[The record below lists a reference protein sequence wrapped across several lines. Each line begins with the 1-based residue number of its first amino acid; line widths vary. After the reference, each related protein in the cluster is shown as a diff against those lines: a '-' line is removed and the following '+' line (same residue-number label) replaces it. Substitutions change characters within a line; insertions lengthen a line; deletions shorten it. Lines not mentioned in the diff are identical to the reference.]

1 MISPGCAPVHEVR
14 NLFVIDDDAVVS
26 RAVTPQGAEGA
37 NRCRPSIGPDGP
49 SWNPRNPRGDS
60 HVPKPI
66 LLSRPRAPRSRTS
79 RRRRGLG
86 LLVLVAIGVVTLSGC
101 LPGIPLSQWVP
112 DANGD
117 GQIDATEVAS
127 AQQAIADQWARSMEQ
142 QRRQT
147 QMHPF
152 LVCVR
157 HFESDRGAFPFDRGY
172 AAQNP
177 TSTASGAYQ
186 FLDSTWRGAS
196 ATRRLRRVRTGQVR
210 ALVRPG
216 RRRVARLQHG
226 RKVGLAARPLLISAG
241 RSARA
246 HSSRIPG
253 RSRPGIL
260 RVRRLW
266 TVANG

>member
-1 MISPGCAPVHEVR
+1 MS
-14 NLFVIDDDAVVS
+14 
-26 RAVTPQGAEGA
+26 
-37 NRCRPSIGPDGP
+37 
-49 SWNPRNPRGDS
+49 RNPSSSLDA
-60 HVPKPI
+60 
-66 LLSRPRAPRSRTS
+66 RAPRSRTS

-101 LPGIPLSQWVP
+101 LPGIPQSQWVP

-127 AQQAIADQWARSMEQ
+127 AQQAIAAQWARSMEQ

-196 ATRRLRRVRTGQVR
+196 AGAGFAGYAWAKYAPWYVQDAVALHVYNTGGKSAWRLD
-210 ALVRPG
+210 PC
-216 RRRVARLQHG
+216 
-226 RKVGLAARPLLISAG
+226 
-241 RSARA
+241 
-246 HSSRIPG
+246 
-253 RSRPGIL
+253 
-260 RVRRLW
+260 
-266 TVANG
+266 